1 MSETVILQKGPPL
14 SVPET
19 LKPKA
24 ADLSQEPPQSVEM
37 SNIQAAAQQTA
48 VKMMVIG
55 LSETVNLTLAA
66 SLKADIPRL
75 ALPTTPLNVEAKQP
89 AGLSALVAGLM
100 QIFAD
105 GNTHKLQN
113 RLSQINALSLAKTA
127 SGLALLNEYIQA
139 NAESAQVI
147 QEATADGDAFVTAN
161 KHYEGAKSDYEA
173 AKDKLAGMNPSDI
186 DYGKAQDSLNKAT
199 GKLSL
204 ASTALGIA
212 KDKSIASASLATEK
226 MLIVDGLWDKLQ
238 KQPNVDRVVLKTTNE
253 QHLTGL
259 AAMTL
264 LLGTLSNLIGD
275 NADKKLQASAKLSR
289 QLQEARQKEME
300 SKAKEQAEEI
310 RKAEHLNKIMGCVGK
325 ILGGIIMAVSIVGA
339 VFTGGASLALAAVGM
354 ALLIADPIVAKVT
367 GKSITDRVM
376 APVLEHVIQPIM
388 KFVAEKIKSF
398 LNDLGVKD
406 GIANIISTV
415 TAAITVAVIMIAVG
429 VVAKNVASALLKR
442 IVPIMSKVINKVI
455 QKTVPAAVR
464 RTASKVS
471 TSMSKSVARLGEQ
484 LGFKND
490 VVSLRSYGRNI
501 DYAVMGA
508 EVSKSTVETAN
519 SIQLGIS
526 TKKVADKEADIIV
539 AMADVKFISKYL
551 KQMIEIIDADNRA
564 KLNIIETVSSINLA
578 RQQTNLSIV
587 NLQRI

>member
-1 MSETVILQKGPPL
+1 MQTKNF
-14 SVPET
+14 
-19 LKPKA
+19 KPA
-24 ADLSQEPPQSVEM
+24 LNSQ
-37 SNIQAAAQQTA
+37 
-48 VKMMVIG
+48 
-55 LSETVNLTLAA
+55 
-66 SLKADIPRL
+66 
-75 ALPTTPLNVEAKQP
+75 
-89 AGLSALVAGLM
+89 
-100 QIFAD
+100 
-105 GNTHKLQN
+105 
-113 RLSQINALSLAKTA
+113 
-127 SGLALLNEYIQA
+127 
-139 NAESAQVI
+139 
-147 QEATADGDAFVTAN
+147 
-161 KHYEGAKSDYEA
+161 
-173 AKDKLAGMNPSDI
+173 
-186 DYGKAQDSLNKAT
+186 
-199 GKLSL
+199 
-204 ASTALGIA
+204 
-212 KDKSIASASLATEK
+212 
-226 MLIVDGLWDKLQ
+226 
-238 KQPNVDRVVLKTTNE
+238 
-253 QHLTGL
+253 
-259 AAMTL
+259 
-264 LLGTLSNLIGD
+264 
-275 NADKKLQASAKLSR
+275 R

-501 DYAVMGA
+501 DYAVTGCR
-508 EVSKSTVETAN
+508 
-519 SIQLGIS
+519 G
-526 TKKVADKEADIIV
+526 
-539 AMADVKFISKYL
+539 F
-551 KQMIEIIDADNRA
+551 
-564 KLNIIETVSSINLA
+564 
-578 RQQTNLSIV
+578 
-587 NLQRI
+587 